1 MGEGAGSL
9 GRDFGQE
16 LLFVCLVFL
25 SLFGEYI
32 TESEYNILTISY
44 PFVSL
49 RSPVLAV
56 HLTMNLR
63 GKCCA
68 HFSEAWLCGKSC
80 APHPVVPD
88 TDRDKDAD
96 RDTPP
101 DRHTQTERDTQ
112 TRKQTPNTH
121 RQ

>member
-1 MGEGAGSL
+1 MFVCVLFTSNWFGSERNWCYVFVCGCQCETMGEGAGSL

-25 SLFGEYI
+25 SLFGGYI

-63 GKCCA
+63 CKCCA
-68 HFSEAWLCGKSC
+68 HFF
-80 APHPVVPD
+80 
-88 TDRDKDAD
+88 
-96 RDTPP
+96 
-101 DRHTQTERDTQ
+101 
-112 TRKQTPNTH
+112 
-121 RQ
+121 